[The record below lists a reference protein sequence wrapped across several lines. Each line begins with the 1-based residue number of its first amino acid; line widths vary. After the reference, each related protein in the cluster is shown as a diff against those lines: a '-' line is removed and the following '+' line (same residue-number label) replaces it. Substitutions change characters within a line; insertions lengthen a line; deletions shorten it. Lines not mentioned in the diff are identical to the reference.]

1 MGNPSPKMRPWQ
13 PSNSSALIAQAC
25 RPLDPSRRT
34 NIRNRWGTPAGL
46 GADRRFCYAEG
57 YCAIAHNAGEH
68 SLAIESEAG
77 DITVLLR
84 EWTAGDAEAC
94 DRLMPHVYPHLREV
108 ATRL

>member
-1 MGNPSPKMRPWQ
+1 MGRPRVYDMKMAGPWILRK
-13 PSNSSALIAQAC
+13 SAGIRALAGESGSVTIWTGHTC
-25 RPLDPSRRT
+25 R
-34 NIRNRWGTPAGL
+34 L